1 MDFTF
6 EFIRLF
12 CIAITQMSPI
22 LLFFLLWIVFLGQ
35 CVGFIEGWKRFD
47 AIYWSFITAFTV
59 GYGDIRPEKRS
70 SRVLAVFVALIGIM
84 FTGVIVAATVTAAA
98 EAYTGQ
104 YGRMDLLQTLQLS

>member
-22 LLFFLLWIVFLGQ
+22 LLFSLLWIVCLGQ
-35 CVGFIEGWKRFD
+35 WVGYIEEWKRFD

-70 SRVLAVFVALIGIM
+70 SRVLAIFVALIGIM

-104 YGRMDLLQTLQLS
+104 YGKMDLIQSMKIG